1 MGRVYVGI
9 VTYNS
14 AEDLPA
20 CFAALAAQ
28 TYADVQ
34 VVVLDNASVDASVVW
49 VRENAPKTRLIL
61 NRENVGFGR
70 AHNQIVT
77 ACQLNAGDF
86 YLTLNPDA
94 TLMPDY
100 ISELV
105 RVMNETGAGWAG
117 GKILHKD
124 ENQQPTGILYSA
136 GQGIRRDGYVLNV
149 GEAMPDAPLFNQSR
163 EVFVVTGAALMI
175 RAEAIQAIA
184 PNGELFD
191 EQMFLYGEDIDVG
204 WRARRQ
210 GWRCWYVPTAVA
222 YHRGGRLNAA
232 RRGQALGNTYLS
244 VLKNAYWFDL
254 LTYNLPLILMN
265 LIARTLLSPRIG
277 WALMRQL
284 GRNAVGALRKRQPPK
299 ISRAE
304 MLRWYAWTSE
314 QPTTQAL
321 GMMARVRG
329 YMSRTRHKAVLG
341 AIHDS
346 R

>member
-1 MGRVYVGI
+1 MGRVYIGI

-20 CFAALAAQ
+20 CFAALAEQ

-34 VVVLDNASVDASVVW
+34 IVVLDNASADESVAW
-49 VRENAPKTRLIL
+49 VRQNAPDTKLIL
-61 NRENVGFGR
+61 NHENVGFGR
-70 AHNQIVT
+70 AHNQIVA
-77 ACQLNAGDF
+77 ACHLQIGDF

-117 GKILHKD
+117 GKLLHKD
-124 ENQQPTGILYSA
+124 ENQQPTGLLYSA

-149 GEAMPDAPLFNQSR
+149 GEAMPDAPLFNQPR

-175 RAEAIQAIA
+175 RAETIQAIA
-184 PNGELFD
+184 PTGELFD
-191 EQMFLYGEDIDVG
+191 EQMFLYGEDIDLG

-210 GWRCWYVPTAVA
+210 GWRCWYVPSAVA

-244 VLKNAYWFDL
+244 VLKNAYWVDL
-254 LTYNLPLILMN
+254 LIYNIPLILVN
-265 LIARTLLSPRIG
+265 LIVRTLLSPRIG
-277 WALMRQL
+277 LALIGQL
-284 GRNAVGALRKRQPPK
+284 GRNAGGAFRKRQHPK

-304 MLRWYAWTSE
+304 MTRWFAWTSE

-321 GMMARVRG
+321 GIMARLQG
-329 YMSRTRHKAVLG
+329 YLSNNKRKAVLG

-346 R
+346 Q